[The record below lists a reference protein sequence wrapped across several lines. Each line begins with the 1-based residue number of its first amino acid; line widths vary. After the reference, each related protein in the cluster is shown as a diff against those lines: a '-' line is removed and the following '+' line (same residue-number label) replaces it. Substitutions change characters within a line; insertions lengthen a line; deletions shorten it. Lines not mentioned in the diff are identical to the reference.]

1 VASFAYTSC
10 IEDAA
15 KGAIDFDTDTF
26 WVMLTDNTYTEN
38 KDTHTKRSHIT
49 GEITA
54 TGYSAGGK
62 VCTVAVAKNTTT
74 DQVTVTFQ
82 SVNWT
87 GFTGTA
93 RKAVYYKRRGGAS
106 SADELVGVNDFG
118 ADVTLTSSTFVVAD
132 TILTFQN

>member
-1 VASFAYTSC
+1 MASFAYTSC

-26 WVMLTDNTYTEN
+26 YVMLVSSSYAEN
-38 KDTHTKRSHIT
+38 KDSHTKRSDIT
-49 GEITA
+49 NEITA

-62 VCTVAVAKNTTT
+62 VCTAVVAKDTGT

-93 RKAVYYKRRGGAS
+93 RKAIYYKRRGGAS

-118 ADVTLTSSTFVVAD
+118 SDVTVTGSTFVVAD
-132 TILTFQN
+132 SELTFQN

>member
-1 VASFAYTSC
+1 VASFVYTSA

-26 WVMLTDNTYTEN
+26 WVMLTTDAYTEN
-38 KDTHTKRSHIT
+38 KDTHTKRSDIT
-49 GEITA
+49 NEISA
-54 TGYSAGGK
+54 TGYSSGGK
-62 VCTVAVAKNTTT
+62 VCTAVVAKDTGT
-74 DQVTVTFQ
+74 DRVTVTFQ

-106 SADELVGVNDFG
+106 SADEVVGVNDFG
-118 ADVTLTSSTFVVAD
+118 SDVTVTGSTFVVAD
-132 TILTFQN
+132 SVLTFQN